1 MEPRKVKL
9 NNRQYKDD
17 TNIISHKIE
26 KNFKFKRKENRAKTL
41 FNNHNNK
48 LIQEIKSLLNEGLN
62 GDKIN
67 NKKLMGKKINMAE
80 EDIGIFHKDSFPKLA
95 SHSSSNLIKIDSIKN
110 TDDDIDKN
118 KSDDEGEKFEKKLN
132 RKKSINKNSP
142 EEEKEE
148 DKEAE
153 IISSESV
160 KFNYNLKTIFNNNG
174 NNVNDN
180 EFELKFYKSEQ
191 KIRKLYYSKLL
202 LQKVW
207 IPLNDS
213 RRHNSLIIFD
223 WDDTIL
229 PTSFLTPKGI
239 FEDKNELN
247 PKDQARIKKLE
258 ETVKNLLS
266 VAVKNGDIYIITN
279 AGEGWVQFSTRKYY
293 PSIEEIITKKIKII
307 SARSLYEKKYPN
319 DSKKWKIEAFLNI
332 KKSVNNDLITN
343 IICLGDSVF
352 EMEAGR
358 ILASKFIHAVIKT
371 IKFRENPKPEELNK
385 QLNLVYNQFNSIYTS
400 SKNLTIRVEKKNK

>member
-1 MEPRKVKL
+1 MEQRKRKR
-9 NNRQYKDD
+9 NNVHFKDD
-17 TNIISHKIE
+17 SDIISHLKIE
-26 KNFKFKRKENRAKTL
+26 KNFKFKRKENRTKTL
-41 FNNHNNK
+41 FIKHNNK
-48 LIQEIKSLLNEGLN
+48 LIKEIKNLLNEGLN
-62 GDKIN
+62 WDKIN
-67 NKKLMGKKINMAE
+67 DRKLKEKKINIT
-80 EDIGIFHKDSFPKLA
+80 DKHNDKIFHKDSFSKLA
-95 SHSSSNLIKIDSIKN
+95 SHSSSNLFKIDNIKN
-110 TDDDIDKN
+110 TDDDIYKN
-118 KSDDEGEKFEKKLN
+118 KSDDEGEKLEKRLKG
-132 RKKSINKNSP
+132 KKSINKKL
-142 EEEKEE
+142 EEKENE
-148 DKEAE
+148 EKQNEL
-153 IISSESV
+153 INESA

-174 NNVNDN
+174 INEN

-229 PTSFLTPKGI
+229 PTSFLTPRGI
-239 FEDKNELN
+239 FDDKNELN
-247 PKDQARIKKLE
+247 PKDQARIYKLE

-279 AGEGWVQFSTRKYY
+279 AGEGWVQFSANKYY
-293 PSIEEIITKKIKII
+293 PSVVEILNKIKVI
-307 SARSLYEKKYPN
+307 SARSLYESKYPN

-332 KKSVNNDLITN
+332 KKNVNNDLITN